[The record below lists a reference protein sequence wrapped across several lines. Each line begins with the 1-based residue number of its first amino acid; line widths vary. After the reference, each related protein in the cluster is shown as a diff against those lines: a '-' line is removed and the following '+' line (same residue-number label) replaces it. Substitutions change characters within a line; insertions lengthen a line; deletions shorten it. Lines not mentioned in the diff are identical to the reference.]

1 MGFKGWCGWLR
12 SQGAGQTDVLAVH
25 QRYLTAPMLHR
36 LLEIATVN
44 KTIYQMT
51 MDREQ
56 TL

>member
-1 MGFKGWCGWLR
+1 MLCVQAA